1 MHEKAASSS
10 LVSGFLMHF
19 FPSDGHPMLPRR
31 SFPVKKISRRAA
43 ETHPSLTPGNTM
55 SCGQNVSPH
64 PPDIIKMEEPNMA
77 FDIAKDHLNHFN
89 LAGRIQVFDVS
100 SATVDLAAQA
110 VGCEPA
116 HIAKTLSF
124 MVDGAP
130 VLVVAAG
137 DAKVDNR
144 RYKDEF
150 GTKAKMLTPQE
161 AEDLVGHAVG
171 GVCPFGVKPGV
182 RVFLDQSLKRFE
194 EVYPACGSA
203 NSAVRLS
210 IPELELSS
218 GCEKWVDVC
227 KGWREQ

>member
-1 MHEKAASSS
+1 MSIEK
-10 LVSGFLMHF
+10 V
-19 FPSDGHPMLPRR
+19 
-31 SFPVKKISRRAA
+31 RAYFRQW
-43 ETHPSLTPGNTM
+43 PG
-55 SCGQNVSPH
+55 
-64 PPDIIKMEEPNMA
+64 MEEKILEFP
-77 FDIAKDHLNHFN
+77 
-89 LAGRIQVFDVS
+89 VS
-100 SATVDLAAQA
+100 SATVAEAAKA
-110 VGCEPA
+110 VGTEERR
-116 HIAKTLSF
+116 IAKTLSF
-124 MVDGAP
+124 MLDDGP
-130 VLVVAAG
+130 ILVVAAG

-227 KGWREQ
+227 KGWREQE

>member
-1 MHEKAASSS
+1 MAIEAVRAY
-10 LVSGFLMHF
+10 LTALGREGEILE
-19 FPSDGHPMLPRR
+19 FP
-31 SFPVKKISRRAA
+31 
-43 ETHPSLTPGNTM
+43 
-55 SCGQNVSPH
+55 
-64 PPDIIKMEEPNMA
+64 
-77 FDIAKDHLNHFN
+77 
-89 LAGRIQVFDVS
+89 VS
-100 SATVDLAAQA
+100 SATVELAAKA
-110 VGCEPA
+110 VGTIPA
-116 HIAKTLSF
+116 RIAKTLSF
-124 MVDGAP
+124 VWGESA
-130 VLVVAAG
+130 LLIVAAG